1 MDQLTKSLTSD
12 LNGNISGLPAR
23 RTLKKMK
30 AFSIPVLFKSNLI
43 GKIKETRRIWDKMK
57 KNFEP
62 SHFDFG
68 PVEILISRHFGFC
81 YGVENAVET
90 AYRIVEENPDKRIFL
105 LSEMIHNP
113 AVNADLLDRGVQFI
127 QDTLGNQL
135 VSWDQL
141 TSDDVVIVPAF
152 GTTLEIQEIL
162 SNIGIDI
169 YSFDTT
175 CPFVEKVWNRAN
187 SIGQKNYSVIVHGK
201 PSHEET
207 KATFS
212 HSKSVTP
219 TLIIKDINQAKQLA
233 DYIRLEKDAVE
244 FYKEFEGQY
253 SEGFDPSKDL
263 VRIGVVNQT
272 TMLATDTQEIVDFLR
287 EVIVDFYQLS
297 AEQIT
302 SHFADTRDTLCYATN
317 DNQSATYGLLAKDA
331 DFAIVAGGYNSS
343 NTAHLVDLCAD
354 KLPTYFIKSAD
365 KIISEKQIFH
375 FDNVSKTEVLS
386 DEFIPQKEKVRVLLT
401 CGASC
406 PDAVVED
413 ILRKTVSLFPSAK
426 SVDLVVDQWVL
437 EKNQ

>member
-1 MDQLTKSLTSD
+1 MDQLTKSLKSD
-12 LNGNISGLPAR
+12 LIGNFSGLPVK

-30 AFSIPVLFKSNLI
+30 SFSIPVLFKSNLI
-43 GKIKETRRIWDKMK
+43 GKIKEARRFGDKMK

-68 PVEILISRHFGFC
+68 PIEILISRHFGFC
-81 YGVENAVET
+81 YGVENAVEI
-90 AYRIVEENPDKRIFL
+90 AYRIVEENLDKRIFL

-127 QDTLGNQL
+127 QDTLSNQL
-135 VSWDQL
+135 VPWDQL

-152 GTTLEIQEIL
+152 GTTLEIQAIL

-169 YSFDTT
+169 YSYDTT
-175 CPFVEKVWNRAN
+175 CPFVEKVWNRAT

-219 TLIIKDINQAKQLA
+219 TLIIKNINQAKQLA
-233 DYIRLEKDAVE
+233 DYIRLEKDSDE
-244 FYKEFEGQY
+244 FYKEFDGQY
-253 SEGFDPSKDL
+253 SEGFDPAKDL
-263 VRIGVVNQT
+263 MRIGVVNQT

-297 AEQIT
+297 ADQIT

-317 DNQSATYGLLAKDA
+317 DNQSATYGLLAENA

-354 KLPTYFIKSAD
+354 KLPTYFIKSAE

-375 FDNVSKTEVLS
+375 FDNVKKEEVLIN
-386 DEFIPQKEKVRVLLT
+386 EFIPQKEKVRVLLT

-426 SVDLVVDQWVL
+426 SVDLVVDHWVL

>member
-1 MDQLTKSLTSD
+1 MFPRQWLTNPQVYQYQKWLAGFLPHQL
-12 LNGNISGLPAR
+12 I
-23 RTLKKMK
+23 
-30 AFSIPVLFKSNLI
+30 VLVRYHL
-43 GKIKETRRIWDKMK
+43 D
-57 KNFEP
+57 
-62 SHFDFG
+62 
-68 PVEILISRHFGFC
+68 
-81 YGVENAVET
+81 
-90 AYRIVEENPDKRIFL
+90 PDFL

-113 AVNADLLDRGVQFI
+113 AVNADLLDRGVEFI

-135 VSWDQL
+135 VAWDQL

-169 YSFDTT
+169 YSYDTT

-219 TLIIKDINQAKQLA
+219 TLIIKDINQARQLA
-233 DYIRLEKDAVE
+233 DYIKLEKDSAE

-287 EVIVDFYQLS
+287 EVIVDFYQLTTD
-297 AEQIT
+297 QIT

-317 DNQSATYGLLAKDA
+317 DNQSATYGLLAKNA

-375 FDNVSKTEVLS
+375 FDNVRKEEILT
-386 DEFIPQKEKVRVLLT
+386 DEFIPKKDKVRMLLT

-426 SVDLVVDQWVL
+426 SVDLVVDHWVL

>member
-12 LNGNISGLPAR
+12 LNGNINGLTVR

-43 GKIKETRRIWDKMK
+43 GKIKETRRFWDKMK

-62 SHFDFG
+62 SQFDFG

-113 AVNADLLDRGVQFI
+113 AVNADLLDRGVEFI

-162 SNIGIDI
+162 SDIGIDI
-169 YSFDTT
+169 YSYDTT

-365 KIISEKQIFH
+365 KIISKNQIFH
-375 FDNVSKTEVLS
+375 FDNVSKSEVLS

-413 ILRKTVSLFPSAK
+413 ILRKTVSLFPSSK